1 VADRSTQLVLS
12 ALSHA
17 AAAGAIPLFGG
28 KAAPGLFPTTA
39 LGKQAAQRCQDEGY
53 LRLVPAEGTPPGPVP
68 GAAAGGATAAVKKGR
83 GPVALCAIT
92 DKGLAYLLAQV
103 SPRQVL
109 EDFVR
114 VLEARQAQL
123 GELLAVARQAQA
135 GVEALKASAEQV
147 LHHVEEAECRPEDPE
162 ALPGREP
169 GPSGTLN
176 ALFRDFQSQAGG
188 PGPPAA
194 NGAVEGPVGAPV
206 DCAAVLLS
214 CLAAWQGSG
223 ASEDCPLPE
232 LYRQARGP
240 VPGLSVGQ
248 FHDALRRLHEAEQ
261 IYLHPWTGPLY
272 EVPEPPYALL
282 VGHEVAYYASA
293 R

>member
-1 VADRSTQLVLS
+1 LVLN

-17 AAAGAIPLFGG
+17 AAAGTVPLFGS

-53 LRLVPAEGTPPGPVP
+53 LRLVPAEGAPPAGPAP

-92 DKGLAYLLAQV
+92 DKGLTYLLAQV

-123 GELLAVARQAQA
+123 GELLDVARQAQA

-147 LHHVEEAECRPEDPE
+147 LYHVQEAECCPEEPE
-162 ALPGREP
+162 ALPGREA

-176 ALFRDFQSQAGG
+176 ALFRAFLSQAG
-188 PGPPAA
+188 PGQPAA
-194 NGAVEGPVGAPV
+194 NGPVSAPA
-206 DCAAVLLS
+206 DCAAALLS
-214 CLAAWQGSG
+214 CLAGWQDSG

-232 LYRQARGP
+232 LFRRARGP
-240 VPGLSVGQ
+240 VPGLSLGQ

-261 IYLHPWTGPLY
+261 VYLHPWTGPLY

-282 VGHEVAYYASA
+282 VGHEVAYYASIRSNA
-293 R
+293 ECRMPNVE